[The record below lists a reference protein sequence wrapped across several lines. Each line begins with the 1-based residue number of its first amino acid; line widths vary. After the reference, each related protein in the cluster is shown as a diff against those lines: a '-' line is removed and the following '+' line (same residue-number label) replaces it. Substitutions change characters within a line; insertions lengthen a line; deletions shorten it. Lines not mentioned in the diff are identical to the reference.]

1 MRQLCFSFLPDGP
14 ENNNNA
20 SPACPESHVTVTRDG
35 RYRAQCF
42 SRDYALVTDLQTGR
56 VVLDD
61 EAWRVQA
68 WVRDYD
74 LHRDEGAL

>member
-14 ENNNNA
+14 EQDTDA
-20 SPACPESHVTVTRDG
+20 SPACPESHLTLTQDG

-42 SRDYALVTDLQTGR
+42 SRDYALVIELPTGR

-74 LHRDEGAL
+74 LQRAEGAL